1 MNNFIKNNIVLVI
14 VAGITLA
21 AVGVLAYMVIREHSS
36 MQEYIHE
43 TDTLKNQIKDLIK
56 QKPAPV
62 EGNLDKIKRDTQKY
76 KDKFKEIRILF
87 GMPLYPAAKK
97 FAEDMG
103 TNIEEFQTKFST
115 FWESNK
121 ASGVTRD
128 QVYRMFKNSF
138 NAPDKWDKAIQNFTV
153 EAQKCTSEL
162 IDENNADEILLSA
175 LGLERN
181 LSGSKVKCDAFMR
194 GIRWKLLDLYGGDKE
209 KKIEKIE
216 FGPTASSF
224 SFDSKSLPDKD
235 AIPFIVKCWAAVD
248 DLAKRIA
255 GSGITYLESFEKE
268 SLAGRVVGNYTYYRF
283 TIIVQGDLASIRKL
297 VDVLYKA
304 YVDRRVYIVRGI
316 SLAKVN
322 DDAERLIVEAER
334 TLYAGKSLMDENPEL
349 KPSQV
354 QTAPGAGPGVGPGA
368 APNADISPEAQK
380 AKEKELR
387 MQQEQKKK
395 EEDPEKNIPY
405 FQRSSYGKV
414 IIGADKQCRA
424 VIDLD
429 YVVYTAMDLKG

>member
-1 MNNFIKNNIVLVI
+1 MNKFVKKNMVLFIVSSVTLIAVL
-14 VAGITLA
+14 
-21 AVGVLAYMVIREHSS
+21 VLAYMVVREHSA
-36 MQEYIHE
+36 MQDYIRE

-62 EGNLDKIKRDTQKY
+62 EGNLDRLKKDTQQY
-76 KDKFKEIRILF
+76 KDKFKEIRVLF
-87 GMPLYPAAKK
+87 GMPYYPAVTK
-97 FAEDMG
+97 FAQNMG
-103 TNIEEFQTKFST
+103 SNFEEFQAKFAS

-138 NAPDKWDKAIQNFTV
+138 NAPDKWDKAIQDFTV
-153 EAQKCTSEL
+153 EAQKYTSEL
-162 IDENNADEILLSA
+162 IDENNVDEILLAA

-194 GIRWKLLDLYGGDKE
+194 GIRWKLLDLYGGDKD
-209 KKIEKIE
+209 KKTEKIE

-235 AIPFIVKCWAAVD
+235 ASPFIVKCWGAVD

-283 TIIVQGDLASIRKL
+283 TIIVQGDLNNIRKL
-297 VDVLYKA
+297 IDTLYKA
-304 YVDRRVYIVRGI
+304 YAERRVYIVRGI
-316 SLAKVN
+316 SLAKVSDN
-322 DDAERLIVEAER
+322 AERLIMDAER
-334 TLYAGKSLMDENPEL
+334 TLYAGKNLLDENPEL
-349 KPSQV
+349 KPSQA
-354 QTAPGAGPGVGPGA
+354 TAEDP
-368 APNADISPEAQK
+368 DAQRLRD
-380 AKEKELR
+380 KEKELR
-387 MQQEQKKK
+387 PQEQKKK
-395 EEDPEKNIPY
+395 EKDEDPEKNVPY
-405 FQRSSYGKV
+405 YQRSSYGKV

-429 YVVYTAMDLKG
+429 YVVYTALDLKG

>member
-1 MNNFIKNNIVLVI
+1 MNNFVKKNIVLII
-14 VAGITLA
+14 VAGITLV
-21 AVGVLAYMVIREHSS
+21 AVITLAYMVTREHSS
-36 MQEYIHE
+36 MQDHIRE
-43 TDTLKNQIKDLIK
+43 TDTLKNQVKDLIK

-62 EGNLDKIKRDTQKY
+62 EGNLDRIKRDTQKY

-87 GMPLYPAAKK
+87 GQPLYPAAKK

-103 TNIEEFQTKFST
+103 TNVDEFQTKFAT

-162 IDENNADEILLSA
+162 IDENNADEILLGA

-194 GIRWKLLDLYGGDKE
+194 GIRWKLLDLYGGDKD

-216 FGPTASSF
+216 FGPTASAF
-224 SFDSKSLPDKD
+224 SFDSKNLPDKE
-235 AIPFIVKCWAAVD
+235 AIPYIVKCWAVVD

-268 SLAGRVVGNYTYYRF
+268 SLAGRVVGNYTFYRF
-283 TIIVQGDLASIRKL
+283 TIIVQGDLSSVRKL
-297 VDVLYKA
+297 IDILYKA
-304 YVDRRVYIVRGI
+304 YADRRVYIVRGI

-322 DDAERLIVEAER
+322 DDAERLIAEAER
-334 TLYAGKSLMDENPEL
+334 TLYADKNSLDANPEL
-349 KPSQV
+349 KLA
-354 QTAPGAGPGVGPGA
+354 QTDV
-368 APNADISPEAQK
+368 SPEAQK
-380 AKEKELR
+380 AKEKEQKL
-387 MQQEQKKK
+387 QQEQKKK
-395 EEDPEKNIPY
+395 ESDDPEKNIPY
-405 FQRSSYGKV
+405 YQRSSYGKV